1 MARLRKDPKR
11 TDSSRR
17 WLERQLKDPY
27 VLKAQKEGYRS
38 RAAYKLIE
46 LNEKYKF
53 LLPKKKVLD
62 LGAAPGGWTQVAINL
77 TKSSLEHPSVIALDI
92 LPFDPIAGSIM
103 LQADFLDEAT
113 LITLEELIGGKTDVV
128 LSDMAPPTTGHTP
141 TDHLRIIGMVEEAYA
156 FARTILNSGGA
167 FVAKVF
173 QGGTERALLK
183 ELKQDFDRVHHAK
196 PPSSRKESSELY
208 VVALGFRGSHQE
220 NDL

>member
-1 MARLRKDPKR
+1 MSRLRNDSKR
-11 TDSSRR
+11 TASSRR

-53 LLPKKKVLD
+53 LKPNKKVLD

-77 TKSSLEHPSVIALDI
+77 TKSSPEHPSVVALDI
-92 LPFDPIAGSIM
+92 LSFDSLPGSVI
-103 LQADFLDEAT
+103 LQADFLEDST
-113 LITLEELIGGKTDVV
+113 LHLLEEMVGGKTDVV
-128 LSDMAPPTTGHTP
+128 LSDMAPPTTGHAT
-141 TDHLRIIGMVEEAYA
+141 TDHLRIVGMVEEAYA
-156 FARTILNSGGA
+156 FARTILSFGGV

-173 QGGTERALLK
+173 QGGTEGDLLK
-183 ELKQDFDRVHHAK
+183 ELKKDFERVHHAK

-208 VVALGFRGSHQE
+208 VVALGFRACVE
-220 NDL
+220 EDI